1 MQVKPPKPYEP
12 YRDDRRTVTP
22 SFPWIT
28 RRFTA
33 AIVGIAVLVALGT
46 FVHAA
51 LLLALLC
58 AVLVAGL
65 LAADIA
71 SGPRRDE
78 ITVTREPIDHLALR
92 APAWLRYA
100 IVNKSRATV
109 HYEIVDTPL
118 DAVDMPEQPVAG
130 IVGGGM
136 RSIAEL
142 RVMPRLR
149 GPATLGPLYVS
160 ACTPIG
166 FVTRRWRVHAHA
178 DIRIYPDLSAV
189 ERYGELARRGRL
201 VDAGFRRLRYH
212 GRGGEFDALREWTPD
227 DEFRS
232 INWKASA
239 RRAKLMVEQYDVER
253 SQTVMLALDAGR
265 LMTPRLGE
273 QRKFDYAITAALSVA
288 SIAALVDDKVGLL
301 AFAGGILEH
310 IPPRSGSA
318 HSAGMTQRVYDL
330 QPRFEEADYSRAF
343 TYLRRRQPK
352 RSLVIFFTDMF
363 DPVASAAT
371 LVNLALLTPRHLAV
385 CVLMNDEAVQQA
397 LDAEPRDA
405 MGAYAAS
412 VAATLQMERQRAAA
426 ILTQRGIL
434 VIDVPAKDLTVALIN
449 AYVDI
454 KSRNL
459 L

>member
-1 MQVKPPKPYEP
+1 
-12 YRDDRRTVTP
+12 
-22 SFPWIT
+22 
-28 RRFTA
+28 
-33 AIVGIAVLVALGT
+33 
-46 FVHAA
+46 
-51 LLLALLC
+51 
-58 AVLVAGL
+58 
-65 LAADIA
+65 
-71 SGPRRDE
+71 
-78 ITVTREPIDHLALR
+78 
-92 APAWLRYA
+92 
-100 IVNKSRATV
+100 
-109 HYEIVDTPL
+109 
-118 DAVDMPEQPVAG
+118 
-130 IVGGGM
+130 
-136 RSIAEL
+136 
-142 RVMPRLR
+142 
-149 GPATLGPLYVS
+149 
-160 ACTPIG
+160 
-166 FVTRRWRVHAHA
+166 
-178 DIRIYPDLSAV
+178 V

-201 VDAGFRRLRYH
+201 VDAGFRRLRYR

-227 DEFRS
+227 DEFRA

-239 RRAKLMVEQYDVER
+239 RRAKLMVEQYDIER

-301 AFAGGILEH
+301 AFASDILEH

-318 HSAGMTQRVYDL
+318 HTAGMTHRVYDL

-385 CVLMNDEAVQQA
+385 CVLMNDEAVQRA
-397 LDAEPRDA
+397 LAAEPHDA
-405 MGAYAAS
+405 AAAYAAS
-412 VAATLQMERQRAAA
+412 VAATLQMERARAAA
-426 ILTQRGIL
+426 ILTQRGIM
-434 VIDVPAKDLTVALIN
+434 VIDVPAKDLTVSLIN
-449 AYVDI
+449 TYVEI